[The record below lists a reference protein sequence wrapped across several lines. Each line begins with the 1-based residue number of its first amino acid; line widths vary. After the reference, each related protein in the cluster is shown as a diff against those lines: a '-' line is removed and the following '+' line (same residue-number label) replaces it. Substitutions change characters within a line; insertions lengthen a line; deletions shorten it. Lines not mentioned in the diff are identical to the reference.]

1 MCINKMIYYIEEILT
16 QVIQCVK
23 ILLVYHL
30 FLSGNLKKKNWKY
43 ISGSICLVLIAGI
56 IMYFTE
62 NIDALAGR
70 ILGMAVCLLL
80 ISDNWKGAVTGIFF
94 SLIMVNT
101 TDVLFGLIEDQIFI
115 SYNIAHVI
123 IKETINI
130 LLYLLTG
137 MLIRKIRVRN
147 NFIFEKVSK
156 IDIAVLV
163 IIFWCCVF
171 VAGGSRG
178 LSVGELQDSKNSIV
192 IATMMEVTGMVL
204 VFIALMQIV
213 VSKERDDYKELI
225 QQKEKYFQINM
236 DYYEAQK
243 NFNREMLAFRHDE
256 SKHMQRILDYCRQN
270 DTEGA
275 IRYIKEIR
283 TEVIDPIYLYDCG
296 NETASAIINV
306 YRKKAEDAEIS
317 FECRGHMPEYTG
329 ILDIDLCIVLSNLL
343 ENALEACIK
352 VKGQRFIYVEMRYE
366 EDEMYLQ
373 IKNSVNECGNKHNW
387 ELKTQKGEGHG
398 IGMKNVNRVVNKYK
412 GNITWDIENAIFVI
426 QMTL

>member
-1 MCINKMIYYIEEILT
+1 
-16 QVIQCVK
+16 
-23 ILLVYHL
+23 
-30 FLSGNLKKKNWKY
+30 
-43 ISGSICLVLIAGI
+43 
-56 IMYFTE
+56 
-62 NIDALAGR
+62 
-70 ILGMAVCLLL
+70 
-80 ISDNWKGAVTGIFF
+80 
-94 SLIMVNT
+94 
-101 TDVLFGLIEDQIFI
+101 
-115 SYNIAHVI
+115 
-123 IKETINI
+123 
-130 LLYLLTG
+130 
-137 MLIRKIRVRN
+137 
-147 NFIFEKVSK
+147 
-156 IDIAVLV
+156 
-163 IIFWCCVF
+163 
-171 VAGGSRG
+171 
-178 LSVGELQDSKNSIV
+178 
-192 IATMMEVTGMVL
+192 MVL

-243 NFNREMLAFRHDE
+243 NFNREMHAFRHDE

-306 YRKKAEDAEIS
+306 YRKKAEDAEIP

-373 IKNSVNECGNKHNW
+373 IK
-387 ELKTQKGEGHG
+387 
-398 IGMKNVNRVVNKYK
+398 I
-412 GNITWDIENAIFVI
+412 A
-426 QMTL
+426 